1 MVDPDYQPGPDTPAG
16 ATPGSVVPG
25 AAVPDTSTEVVETVS
40 VTGVDVT
47 VTGTTRVGTPSGR
60 GGEVKAVRVDADA
73 ADFDFNVERD
83 GSDVFV
89 NEQSPSGTSE
99 EEFFPTDDENASFA
113 GEDPQIDF
121 DVSTTSATTG
131 ATADVEVDVGFE
143 EQEE

>member
-16 ATPGSVVPG
+16 VTPGSEVPG

-40 VTGVDVT
+40 VDNVDT
-47 VTGTTRVGTPSGR
+47 STTGTTRVGTPAGR
-60 GGEVKAVRVDADA
+60 DGEVEEVRVDADEQ
-73 ADFDFNVERD
+73 DFEFNIERD

-89 NEQSPSGTSE
+89 NEQSPGGTVE
-99 EEFFPTDDENASFA
+99 EKFFPTDDENAAFV

-121 DVSTTSATTG
+121 DVSSTSGTTTAS
-131 ATADVEVDVGFE
+131 ADVEVDVGFE